1 MNISMG
7 DLVLL
12 KSQQAIHKH
21 VGIIIEIDDEDFEN
35 DNIVWAKIMWYD
47 GMITWE
53 DMICSIEDKV
63 FEVFKHERG

>member
-1 MNISMG
+1 MG

-47 GMITWE
+47 GTITWE